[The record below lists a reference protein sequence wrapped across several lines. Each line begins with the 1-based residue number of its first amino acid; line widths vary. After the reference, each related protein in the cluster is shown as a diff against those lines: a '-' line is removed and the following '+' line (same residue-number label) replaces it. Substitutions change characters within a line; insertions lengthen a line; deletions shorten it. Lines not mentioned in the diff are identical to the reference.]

1 MTAAL
6 REPRLEPV
14 QKGQLRQSAGYPGL
28 QLEDFSTTDPQA
40 RAMDV
45 SVEALARL
53 RAEARAEGEAA
64 AHDRQ
69 NAELIAALRDH
80 AQAMAVARQDR
91 AETNSQMR
99 AAISLLLR
107 KTAMKLL
114 PIGESGRLVE
124 ALVEAA
130 TARQAEPEMR
140 TVIHCPAHLHSP
152 LRAAAKAA
160 GLPEPVLETASESFI
175 RTGAETTRIDL
186 SDMQDRLFRLI
197 DDYSAGGL

>member
-6 REPRLEPV
+6 REPRLEPA
-14 QKGQLRQSAGYPGL
+14 QKGQPRQSAGYPTL
-28 QLEDFSTTDPQA
+28 QLEDFSIFDPRA

-69 NAELIAALRDH
+69 SADLIAALRDH
-80 AQAMAVARQDR
+80 AQATAIARQDR
-91 AETNSQMR
+91 AEADNQMR
-99 AAISLLLR
+99 AAISMLLR
-107 KTAMKLL
+107 NMARKLL

-130 TARQAEPEMR
+130 AAGQPEPDLP
-140 TVIHCPAHLHSP
+140 TTIHCPVHLHSA
-152 LRAAAKAA
+152 LREAAKAA
-160 GLPEPVLETASESFI
+160 GLPEPVLEAASKSFI

-186 SDMQDRLFRLI
+186 SDMQDRLLRLI